1 MIAEK
6 LNLNFLHKHINR
18 EIDMNIT
25 KIKSQILIFSI
36 SAFLWS
42 CGSTV
47 EYTSAKMALQNEN
60 WDEAEKYLLE
70 ALKVEPQNAEVM
82 VQIGIHVHARNQ
94 QWKEMNEMFKNAIS
108 INPEG
113 KALGKPI
120 KEKTQDIRRG
130 FTRSYYEKGVNR
142 YNNYFK
148 TKDKKNLALLWAAR
162 ATVLL
167 NKSLN
172 INYKNYNNVYMK
184 FKKAVQK
191 PFLIVKQ
198 KIGRMAELVD
208 AADSKSAGKP

>member
-1 MIAEK
+1 MTSGGIGK
-6 LNLNFLHKHINR
+6 KM
-18 EIDMNIT
+18 D
-25 KIKSQILIFSI
+25 SI
-36 SAFLWS
+36 
-42 CGSTV
+42 
-47 EYTSAKMALQNEN
+47 M
-60 WDEAEKYLLE
+60 
-70 ALKVEPQNAEVM
+70 
-82 VQIGIHVHARNQ
+82 H
-94 QWKEMNEMFKNAIS
+94 
-108 INPEG
+108 
-113 KALGKPI
+113 
-120 KEKTQDIRRG
+120 
-130 FTRSYYEKGVNR
+130 
-142 YNNYFK
+142 